1 MQNGLV
7 DRWKRGAGRVVCPSW
22 ALPVRIATDIRQ
34 LYGFDVAR
42 FAYQQPTESDVDWPG
57 QQ

>member
-1 MQNGLV
+1 M
-7 DRWKRGAGRVVCPSW
+7 VCPSW